1 MFKFITFS
9 VATWEKLLN
18 KLLPK
23 VTSNSVDLKKFLAK
37 AIAGTFSIRVLNI
50 GLAYIVSLILT
61 HLLGADGYG
70 SYVYAL
76 ALIGFLQ
83 IPSMLGINS
92 LITRE
97 IAIYQ
102 TQRKWGL
109 AKGLVRWANINILSL
124 SLAIGFGS
132 GLIIWQFQ
140 DKFKVENINVLLIAL
155 LLLPLSNFLKIKE
168 SQLQGVGHIVKG
180 QLPDVIIRP
189 ILLIILFPSFY
200 FLFKRQFNPTWAI
213 SIYVLATGICLVS
226 MSLIIARA
234 IPQKITQSV
243 PEYNN
248 RFWLKEA
255 IPMLLISSMYLIN
268 NETDTLMLGVLTSST
283 SVGIY
288 SIANRGASLMN
299 FILSVFNVAIAPTIA
314 SLYAAGDRKKL
325 QKLVKQSANM
335 VLLTSLPIA
344 LVLIVFGQWF
354 LGMFGQE
361 FIQGQAVLNIL
372 CIGKLINASTGAV
385 ALLLNM
391 TGYQKY
397 TFIGV
402 AISAILNIILNAA
415 FIPYWGAEGA
425 AMATAVSTV
434 IWNIL
439 LVFFVQRK
447 LNINMNPLNFIQK

>member
-1 MFKFITFS
+1 MFKFITLS
-9 VATWEKLLN
+9 VATGEKLLN
-18 KLLPK
+18 RFLPK

-37 AIAGTFSIRVLNI
+37 AIAGTFSIRILNI

-92 LITRE
+92 LMTRE

-102 TQRKWGL
+102 TQEKWGL
-109 AKGLVRWANINILSL
+109 AKGLVRWANTNILLL
-124 SLAIGFGS
+124 SLAIAVCF

-140 DKFKVENINVLLIAL
+140 DKFKVESVSVLLIAL

-189 ILLIILFPSFY
+189 IILIILFPSVY
-200 FLFKRQFNPTWAI
+200 FLFQKQFNPTWAI
-213 SIYVLATGICLVS
+213 SIYVVATGICLVI

-234 IPQKITQSV
+234 IPQQITQSL
-243 PEYNN
+243 PEYNKS
-248 RFWLKEA
+248 FWLKEA

-288 SIANRGASLMN
+288 AIANRGASLMN

-314 SLYAAGDRKKL
+314 SLYAAGEKKKL

-335 VLLTSLPIA
+335 VFLSSLPIA

-402 AISAILNIILNAA
+402 AVSAILNIILNAT

-425 AMATAVSTV
+425 AIATAISTV

-439 LVFFVQRK
+439 LVIFVQRK
-447 LNINMNPLNFIQK
+447 LNINMNPLNFIQ